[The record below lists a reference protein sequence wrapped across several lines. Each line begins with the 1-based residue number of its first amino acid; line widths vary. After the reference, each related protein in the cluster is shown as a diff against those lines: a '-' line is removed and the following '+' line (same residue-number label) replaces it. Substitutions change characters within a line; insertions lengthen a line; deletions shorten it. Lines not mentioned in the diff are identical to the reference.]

1 MIRGLDRFRE
11 HFGEYRRA
19 FVLIGGVARHEWLAS
34 QSLEFRATKDMDTP
48 AF

>member
-19 FVLIGGVARHEWLAS
+19 FVLIGGVACHAWLAS